1 MPPTRNFFYYDRL
14 RYENILDD
22 PSSRGGSMF
31 MNIIS
36 TLLLVFICV
45 LILESLGQHPPVFEQ
60 VFFIFD
66 GVISSVFLL
75 EYLYR
80 FLRAREKM
88 SFLTSPIRIIDFL
101 SFAPFFLGLFAV
113 GDTLKVLRILRVLRM
128 LRLVKRIPL
137 TAGFIKALKD
147 YIDEYKA
154 VFLLFFVILFIG
166 SFFVYHFEHTVIDTK
181 FTSIPLTLWWGL
193 VTMTTVG
200 YGDMVPLSNGGRIMW
215 SILVFVWP
223 LVLAL
228 VSAVTIMVF
237 SETSRNHAMSN
248 LNRRTR
254 QCSRCTERNPKTA
267 NYCMVC
273 GKKMN
278 IGNKDIN

>member
-1 MPPTRNFFYYDRL
+1 MSSLSQTFYYDRSK
-14 RYENILDD
+14 YENILDD
-22 PSSRGGSMF
+22 PSNNVGNALNTLI
-31 MNIIS
+31 NI
-36 TLLLVFICV
+36 LLFLFIGI
-45 LILESLGQHPPVFEQ
+45 LIFESIGNHSVVFERT
-60 VFFIFD
+60 FLIFD
-66 GVISSVFLL
+66 GFISSVFLS

-80 FLRAREKM
+80 LASAKEKLK
-88 SFLTSPIRIIDFL
+88 FILSPSRVIDFL

-200 YGDMVPLSNGGRIMW
+200 YGDMVPLSNGGRIM
-215 SILVFVWP
+215 
-223 LVLAL
+223 
-228 VSAVTIMVF
+228 
-237 SETSRNHAMSN
+237 
-248 LNRRTR
+248 
-254 QCSRCTERNPKTA
+254 
-267 NYCMVC
+267 
-273 GKKMN
+273 
-278 IGNKDIN
+278 